1 MMKTGFYFI
10 FLFYSFRDIV
20 SRHPL
25 VETIPVNSYMESNK
39 SIIFQTISAPKFS
52 NFRFL
57 FFYFLLS
64 KLNRLLQNKIKK
76 LDVQPASPMCPAH
89 PPATTTTTTDP
100 STTHVVFFL
109 FSFLDPL
116 GLTPSID
123 SRLLFS
129 SGLLAVFP
137 TPFVV
142 SNFLLYIPPNLSGE
156 RKKKYSVIVLCALCC
171 EPLLV
176 ICNFLGRCPGRHR
189 LFEDGP

>member
-1 MMKTGFYFI
+1 MFEFSFFI
-10 FLFYSFRDIV
+10 FFI
-20 SRHPL
+20 
-25 VETIPVNSYMESNK
+25 
-39 SIIFQTISAPKFS
+39 
-52 NFRFL
+52 
-57 FFYFLLS
+57 FLLS
-64 KLNRLLQNKIKK
+64 KLNRLLQNKKIK

-142 SNFLLYIPPNLSGE
+142 SNFLLYHPICLE
-156 RKKKYSVIVLCALCC
+156 RKKKKRKK
-171 EPLLV
+171 
-176 ICNFLGRCPGRHR
+176 FGHR
-189 LFEDGP
+189 LVRALLWAPFGHLQLFGQMSRPSSSVWGRPIVDWLPTTIRIDGRYLLSIVPATKQN

>member
-1 MMKTGFYFI
+1 
-10 FLFYSFRDIV
+10 
-20 SRHPL
+20 
-25 VETIPVNSYMESNK
+25 
-39 SIIFQTISAPKFS
+39 
-52 NFRFL
+52 
-57 FFYFLLS
+57 
-64 KLNRLLQNKIKK
+64 

-142 SNFLLYIPPNLSGE
+142 SNFLLYHPICLE
-156 RKKKYSVIVLCALCC
+156 RKKKKRKI
-171 EPLLV
+171 
-176 ICNFLGRCPGRHR
+176 FGHR
-189 LFEDGP
+189 LVRALL